1 MGAFHAKGPV
11 KPEAPV
17 TRGGRGLQTSASRP
31 SSAPPRPAVP
41 GPRGAP
47 WVGVAL
53 HLRRDPLRV
62 LREAADRFGDVVAL
76 GRCPHPLYLINHPTL
91 IQQILDQPAHYTK
104 GPSVSR
110 ITPLFGA
117 GLTTSDGALW
127 RHQRPLLTTA
137 WQAYQ
142 RADLTLIVAAA
153 TTEILAR
160 WQPHAQS
167 GQPLDLT
174 AALEDVTWTLML
186 RVLFGPDT
194 PDPGPRVRAAMRTA
208 LAATNRRIWAL
219 WALPLA
225 VPTRQNRRLRQA
237 LHTLE
242 TFIHQQ
248 ITARQQPG
256 GCLADL
262 VATLVAGP
270 GAAPEQ
276 TMLTTQ
282 VRDEILTLW
291 VAGQTTMAAALTWI
305 WLLVCHHPAIERGLQ
320 EDVRH
325 ARWEDLRTAPDLR
338 TLSYTPLIIAE
349 ALRLYPP
356 TWVTARSPVSAVEL
370 GGYAIPAG
378 AVLLLSPYTMHRHP
392 AFWEAPEQCVPE
404 RFLRERSLGR
414 PRYVYFPFG
423 GGPRLCLGR
432 GLALQALQMI
442 VALMA
447 CTYRLRLVPGP
458 PVWPVPALTLR
469 PSRALWCT
477 VELQTLPKCT
487 GA

>member
-1 MGAFHAKGPV
+1 MRGWGGRW
-11 KPEAPV
+11 V
-17 TRGGRGLQTSASRP
+17 TREAASSPR
-31 SSAPPRPAVP
+31 SAPPRQAAP

-53 HLRRDPLRV
+53 HLRRHPLRV
-62 LREAADRFGDVVAL
+62 LLEAAQRYGDVVAL
-76 GRCPHPLYLINHPTL
+76 GRCPRPLYLINHPTL

-137 WQAYQ
+137 WQAQQ
-142 RADLTLIVAAA
+142 RAGLTPMVAAA
-153 TTEILAR
+153 TADMLAR
-160 WQPHAQS
+160 WHLHAQG
-167 GQPLDLT
+167 GQPLNLT
-174 AALEDVTWTLML
+174 AALEEVTWTMML
-186 RVLFGPDT
+186 RVLFGSDT
-194 PDPGPRVRAAMRTA
+194 LDPGPRVRDAMRTA
-208 LAATNRRIWAL
+208 LAMINQRIWAW
-219 WALPLA
+219 WAPPLA
-225 VPTRQNRRLRQA
+225 CPTRQNRRLRQA

-242 TFIHQQ
+242 TFVHQQ
-248 ITARQQPG
+248 ITARRQQG
-256 GCLADL
+256 EDAADL
-262 VATLVAGP
+262 VALLGGRD
-270 GAAPEQ
+270 GATGEAMP
-276 TMLTTQ
+276 TTQ

-291 VAGQTTMAAALTWI
+291 VAGHTTMAAALTWI
-305 WLLVCHHPAIERGLQ
+305 WLLVCQHPAIERRLQ

-325 ARWEDLRTAPDLR
+325 VRWEAQRTAPDLR
-338 TLSYTPLIIAE
+338 PLSYTPLVIAE

-356 TWVTARSPVSAVEL
+356 TWVTARTPVRAVEL
-370 GGYAIPAG
+370 GGYAMPAG